1 MIVFLKTVVNINRS
15 QIVIMKVE
23 VSRKFETYKR
33 LSLATILF
41 GVILLIYMIRVEDEP
56 GALPL
61 FLILSGI
68 IVFIALRARI
78 KKQIKQVTI
87 KSPSL

>member
-1 MIVFLKTVVNINRS
+1 
-15 QIVIMKVE
+15 MKFGI
-23 VSRKFETYKR
+23 SRKFETYKR

>member
-1 MIVFLKTVVNINRS
+1 
-15 QIVIMKVE
+15 MKVGN
-23 VSRKFETYKR
+23 SRKFETYKR